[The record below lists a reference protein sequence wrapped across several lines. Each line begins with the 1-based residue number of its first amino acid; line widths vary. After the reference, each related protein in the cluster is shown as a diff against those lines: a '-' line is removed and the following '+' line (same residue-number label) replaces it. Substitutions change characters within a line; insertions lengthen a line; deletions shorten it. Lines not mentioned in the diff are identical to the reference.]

1 MEEVK
6 LNNFIEKLSTDK
18 EITFELYNAIYKIK
32 YLNKKYYIIQNG
44 MNICYEYDK
53 IVTLFKEYVVYGSS
67 LKDNFTNIRIIK

>member
-44 MNICYEYDK
+44 MNI
-53 IVTLFKEYVVYGSS
+53 
-67 LKDNFTNIRIIK
+67 

>member
-53 IVTLFKEYVVYGSS
+53 IVTLFKEYMVYGSS